1 MLYQFRTK
9 TEAMTLADRVP
20 PDVLEMLCDIA
31 ATMDSC
37 YNSHGIDGGYILLA
51 ENVQDVEDIKRIH
64 LDYTTEPVELV
75 KHINHYISALYLPA
89 TEYAVTIVMPE
100 EIAPEEMKGV
110 DDYVQQR

>member
-9 TEAMTLADRVP
+9 SEAMTLADRFP
-20 PDVLEMLCDIA
+20 PEVLEQLCDIA

-51 ENVQDVEDIKRIH
+51 ENVHDVEDIKRIH
-64 LDYTTEPVELV
+64 LYYTTEPVELV

-89 TEYAVTIVMPE
+89 TEYAVTIVMLE
-100 EIAPEEMKGV
+100 NIAPDEMKGA